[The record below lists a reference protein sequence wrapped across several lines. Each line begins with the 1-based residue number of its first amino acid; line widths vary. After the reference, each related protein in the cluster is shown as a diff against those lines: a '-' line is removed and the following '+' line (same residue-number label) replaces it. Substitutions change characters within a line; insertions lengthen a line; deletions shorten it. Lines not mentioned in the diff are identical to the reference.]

1 MQARTA
7 TRATYPDGST
17 EYSNAGRE
25 EHFAQLAAELYMTCF
40 VKRLAF
46 TVASSCSPWSAV

>member
-7 TRATYPDGST
+7 TRTTYPDGST

-25 EHFAQLAAELYMTCF
+25 EHFAHLAAELYMTCF

-46 TVASSCSPWSAV
+46 TVASSCSPRSAV